1 MIDHYLLF
9 TDGSVNT
16 KRKIGYGSFLLLN
29 KTDLASSELDIR
41 TKRFQNTT
49 STKLELET
57 LLWALVTI
65 DIRNVKL
72 SVFTDS
78 NLIMGL
84 NDRRA
89 NLEKN
94 NFYSATNKRLNNHL
108 LYRDFYMMFDQMD
121 FKLFKVKGHSKSSE
135 KDRYDKLF
143 SIVDK
148 ASRKALRNESKS

>member
-16 KRKIGYGSFLLLN
+16 KSKIGHGSFLVLN
-29 KTDLASSELDIR
+29 EKDLASPELDIR
-41 TKRFQNTT
+41 TKRFQNTS

-57 LLWALVTI
+57 LLWALSTI
-65 DIRNVKL
+65 DIGNAEL

-78 NLIMGL
+78 SMIIGL
-84 NDRRA
+84 NDRRG

-94 NFYSATNKRLNNHL
+94 SFFSANNKPLNNHL
-108 LYRDFYMMFDQMD
+108 LYRDFYRVYDQMD

-135 KDRYDKLF
+135 KDRYDHFF

-148 ASRKALRNESKS
+148 ASRKALKNESKI